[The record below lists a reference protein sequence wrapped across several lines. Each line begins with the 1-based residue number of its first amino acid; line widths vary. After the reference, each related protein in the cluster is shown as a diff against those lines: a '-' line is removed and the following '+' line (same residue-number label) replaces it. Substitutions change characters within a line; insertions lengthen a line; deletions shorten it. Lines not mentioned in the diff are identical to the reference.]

1 MSGDALQQ
9 GPQSKSVLV
18 VDDNDEFREFVRTAL
33 ELADYSVLEATGG
46 EGAMVAVSQTK
57 ALDLVVCDVMLPGDK
72 GPEIMRKVRDVFP
85 DTKVIF
91 MSGYIAEDIVSQ
103 DVEEILATGGIFLQ
117 KPFSTRKLLEVV
129 HEMLGV

>member
-1 MSGDALQQ
+1 MSGDVLQQ
-9 GPQSKSVLV
+9 GPQSKNVLV

-33 ELADYSVLEATGG
+33 ELVDYRVLEATDG

-57 ALDLVVCDVMLPGDK
+57 TLDLVVCDVMLPGDK
-72 GPEIMRKVRDVFP
+72 GPEIMRKVREVFP

-91 MSGYIAEDIVSQ
+91 MSGYIAEDLVNQ
-103 DVEEILATGGIFLQ
+103 DVEDILVTGGVFLQ
-117 KPFSTRKLLEVV
+117 KPFPTRKLLEVV

>member
-9 GPQSKSVLV
+9 GPQSKNVLV

-33 ELADYSVLEATGG
+33 ELVDYRVLEATDG

-57 ALDLVVCDVMLPGDK
+57 TLDLVVCDVMLPGDK
-72 GPEIMRKVRDVFP
+72 GPEIMRKVREVFP

-91 MSGYIAEDIVSQ
+91 MSGYIAEDLVNQ
-103 DVEEILATGGIFLQ
+103 DVEDILVTGGVFLQ
-117 KPFSTRKLLEVV
+117 KPFPTRKLLEVV